1 MKLRCPLLRTLAFL
15 LLLQA
20 GDSAVTQAAQP
31 ASRQPLPQNVEK
43 RDVTIFSDGVR
54 MAGDLYLPKGIKP
67 GEKLPA
73 IVICAGTAGVK
84 AGTGGR
90 IGPIFAQ
97 NGYVVL
103 AFDYRGWGDSDSK
116 LITLEKQPRPDDKS
130 EAQVKARAVRWQMD
144 FADQAMDIRA
154 AISFV
159 AGEPNVDKDRIG
171 IWGTSYGGGLVT
183 WTAGN
188 DPRVKC
194 TVAQVPGMG
203 GGRGPLATA
212 RAFGQLTKQA
222 RGEIE
227 PVPFETGKFTG
238 LMAVYAQMRVNP
250 AKSIGY
256 SAIEAAEKIKTPMLI
271 IEAGKDELI
280 KPAENGQRV
289 ADILKAHGTPVEY
302 HLFEGMTHYGIY
314 KEKFAEATKLELD
327 WFNKH
332 LKGDGHVTQGRSL
345 W

>member
-1 MKLRCPLLRTLAFL
+1 M
-15 LLLQA
+15 
-20 GDSAVTQAAQP
+20 
-31 ASRQPLPQNVEK
+31 
-43 RDVTIFSDGVR
+43 TIFSDGVR
-54 MAGDLYLPKGIKP
+54 MAGDLYLPKGLKS

-73 IVICAGTAGVK
+73 IVICAGTAGTK
-84 AGTGGR
+84 GGTGGR

-116 LITLEKQPRPDDKS
+116 LITLEKQPRPDDKG
-130 EAQVKARAVRWQMD
+130 EVQVKARAVRWQMD

-154 AISFV
+154 AISFI
-159 AGEPNVDKDRIG
+159 AGEPNVDKERIG

-203 GGRGPLATA
+203 GGRGPQATT
-212 RAFGQLTKQA
+212 RAFEQLTKQS

-238 LMAVYAQMRVNP
+238 LMAIYAQMRVNP
-250 AKSIGY
+250 TKSIGY

-302 HLFEGMTHYGIY
+302 HLFEDMTHYGIY
-314 KEKFAEATKLELD
+314 KEKFAEATKMELD

-332 LKGDGHVTQGRSL
+332 LKTEWPGPGRAGTL
-345 W
+345 ARR

>member
-1 MKLRCPLLRTLAFL
+1 MKLRCPIFPTLVL
-15 LLLQA
+15 LLCVPA
-20 GDSAVTQAAQP
+20 GHSAATKAARP
-31 ASRQPLPQNVEK
+31 SSRPTLPPDVEK

-54 MAGDLYLPKGIKP
+54 MAGDLYLPKGLKLA
-67 GEKLPA
+67 EKLPA

-84 AGTGGR
+84 AGTGR
-90 IGPIFAQ
+90 QVGPIFAQ

-103 AFDYRGWGDSDSK
+103 AFDYRGWGESESK
-116 LITLEKQPRPDDKS
+116 LITLEKQPRPNAKG
-130 EAQVKARAVRWQMD
+130 EIEVKARAVRWQMD

-194 TVAQVPGMG
+194 TVAQVAGMG
-203 GGRGPLATA
+203 GGRGPQATV
-212 RAFGQLTKQA
+212 RAYEQLTKQS

-238 LMAVYAQMRVNP
+238 LMAKYEQMRVNP
-250 AKSIGY
+250 TKSIGY
-256 SAIEAAEKIKTPMLI
+256 SPIEAAEKIKTPMLI

-280 KPAENGQRV
+280 KPADNGQRV
-289 ADILKAHGTPVEY
+289 ANILKAQGTPVEY
-302 HLFEGMTHYGIY
+302 HLFEDMTHYGIY

-327 WFNKH
+327 WFNKY
-332 LKGDGHVTQGRSL
+332 LKAGSQTVRGRSQR
-345 W
+345 